1 MEEDDIPGLL
11 VLLDFEKAFVTVE
24 WSFLYTTLKYLC
36 FLESFCSW
44 IKTFYNDI
52 SSCIIN
58 NGHCSDYFKLGMV
71 VRQNVPMSPYLFIL
85 VLELLAAA
93 IKNDQDIT

>member
-11 VLLDFEKAFVTVE
+11 VLLDFEKALDTVQ
-24 WSFLYTTLKYLC
+24 WSFLYKTLQ
-36 FLESFCSW
+36 FFGFGESFCSR

-58 NGHCSDYFKLGMV
+58 NGHGSDYFKLGRG
-71 VRQNVPMSPYLFIL
+71 VRQGDPLSLYLFIL
-85 VLELLAAA
+85 VL
-93 IKNDQDIT
+93 